1 MPIISDLYEHYHC
14 ILLHFYYLVA
24 KTSIMNE
31 IIIVSIAVFILIAA
45 IVIYGVLSTS
55 TGYEED
61 VNKNYSPDRLERM
74 LGMDPKAKEDKEA

>member
-1 MPIISDLYEHYHC
+1 
-14 ILLHFYYLVA
+14 
-24 KTSIMNE
+24 MNE

-55 TGYEED
+55 MGYEED
-61 VNKNYSPDRLERM
+61 VNKNYIPDRLERM